1 MSDGELENEKVK
13 MVRRKDMNNKVTD
26 RQRDRFPD
34 GRVQGQ
40 VVPEFADP
48 GSGKSVLNALEKR
61 RNKLD
66 RFTSSASEAV
76 LGG

>member
-1 MSDGELENEKVK
+1 
-13 MVRRKDMNNKVTD
+13 MNNKVTD

-48 GSGKSVLNALEKR
+48 GSGKSVLNALEK
-61 RNKLD
+61 KK
-66 RFTSSASEAV
+66 E
-76 LGG
+76 

>member
-1 MSDGELENEKVK
+1 MG
-13 MVRRKDMNNKVTD
+13 RRKDMNNKVTD

-48 GSGKSVLNALEKR
+48 GSGKSVLNALEKEGI
-61 RNKLD
+61 
-66 RFTSSASEAV
+66 S
-76 LGG
+76 

>member
-1 MSDGELENEKVK
+1 MKLFFNWTETGFPNCLTASLKLENETKL
-13 MVRRKDMNNKVTD
+13 RWAGEMNNKVTD

-48 GSGKSVLNALEKR
+48 GSGKSVLNALEK
-61 RNKLD
+61 NK
-66 RFTSSASEAV
+66 E
-76 LGG
+76 